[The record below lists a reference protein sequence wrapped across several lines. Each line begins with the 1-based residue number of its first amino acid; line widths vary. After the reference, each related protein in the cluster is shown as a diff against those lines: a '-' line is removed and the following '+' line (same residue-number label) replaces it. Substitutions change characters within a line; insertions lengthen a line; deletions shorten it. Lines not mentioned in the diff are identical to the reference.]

1 MSNQECEISTSVKH
15 AKLMDLR
22 NANKAISKLKSSEV
36 RLQFHDLGVWKNHQL
51 CALVMQHLKTVK
63 MEDFKEFVSYFYM
76 EAISIGGQCM
86 DIKGIEASC

>member
-15 AKLMDLR
+15 AKLMDLK

-36 RLQFHDLGVWKNHQL
+36 YNFMTLLIWKNHQL

-63 MEDFKEFVSYFYM
+63 MEDFKEFIIFLYGSNKYRGPM
-76 EAISIGGQCM
+76 HGH
-86 DIKGIEASC
+86 